1 MRLPLCAIAFTA
13 ASSFP
18 FFFFDCGDYIIST
31 VLFFVGTAAL
41 YSAIEVMS

>member
-18 FFFFDCGDYIIST
+18 FFFGCGDFIIST

-41 YSAIEVMS
+41 YSAIEVGE